1 MSRLRVLGNASGCIN
16 MAAQESIADKD
27 VYGITQLC
35 LVAADIVF
43 ALDFLLCL
51 ENKQILPR

>member
-16 MAAQESIADKD
+16 MAAQERIANKD
-27 VYGITQLC
+27 VYGITRLC

-43 ALDFLLCL
+43 VLDFLLCL
-51 ENKQILPR
+51 EDKQLLPR